1 MAPNRVAL
9 SKNAAPNKSL
19 YATVKDEATNPENTT
34 IVRSLLVFGVC
45 ELALIFILGF
55 IPLDA
60 KGLLT
65 DEFFL
70 GRCRIPPQQPRRAP
84 PPSVSRASQ
93 SSAHLPI
100 NRQMS

>member
-45 ELALIFILGF
+45 ELARIFILGF
-55 IPLDA
+55 ITLDP
-60 KGLLT
+60 
-65 DEFFL
+65 E
-70 GRCRIPPQQPRRAP
+70 RI
-84 PPSVSRASQ
+84 
-93 SSAHLPI
+93 
-100 NRQMS
+100 MY

>member
-45 ELALIFILGF
+45 ELARIFLF
-55 IPLDA
+55 SDLFRSMRRE
-60 KGLLT
+60 LLT
-65 DEFFL
+65 DEFF
-70 GRCRIPPQQPRRAP
+70 
-84 PPSVSRASQ
+84 
-93 SSAHLPI
+93 
-100 NRQMS
+100 